1 MAKTS
6 NSGHSTDFYS
16 GQSVI
21 RSPDLLDSSA
31 HSTHEGLKTVDEK
44 GGYAPGK
51 RPSRV
56 SMIIALILISAPIVY
71 LIVSSICSGIS
82 KFNSLED
89 FPKKPNGETLPAKTL
104 PNINL
109 DRFGTTLYLRETE
122 PGVMELT
129 TGGEEDVAVNWSEDY
144 DGYYYTSGH
153 LRLLWY
159 NTNVTPNRWQYWY
172 APISAEFGEYGALE
186 YRDDGWYVETAEGN
200 WSPVPERY
208 DTAALWH
215 IAPTE

>member
-6 NSGHSTDFYS
+6 NSG
-16 GQSVI
+16 QNII
-21 RSPDLLDSSA
+21 RSSDLLDSSA
-31 HSTHEGLKTVDEK
+31 HSTHEGLAAVDEA
-44 GGYAPGK
+44 GGYASGK
-51 RPSRV
+51 RPRRV
-56 SMIIALILISAPIVY
+56 SLIIALILVAAPIVY
-71 LIVSSICSGIS
+71 LVVSSICSCIS
-82 KFNSLED
+82 YYNSLEK
-89 FPKKPNGETLPAKTL
+89 FLTNPTGEMRPAKTL
-104 PNINL
+104 RNVNL
-109 DRFGTTLYLRETE
+109 DRFGATLYLRETE
-122 PGVMELT
+122 PGLMELT

-144 DGYYYTSGH
+144 NGYYYTSGH

-208 DTAALWH
+208 DTAGLWH